1 MTAFCHQRCS
11 LTGSSDEIYFHAHS
25 VPNHGFRTLK
35 VGSKVR
41 YHAETGETACRPPLS
56 SRSASPIC
64 ISSGQKSQMVHQPV
78 VACVSQLSHDD
89 VTHLIGDVEES
100 VIASILATGATY
112 PEIEQA
118 LK

>member
-1 MTAFCHQRCS
+1 MSSQLLAKADS
-11 LTGSSDEIYFHAHS
+11 LW
-25 VPNHGFRTLK
+25 HGLEVENNGEAPAMSK